1 MNNYNN
7 ALTKA
12 YYLTRRNIHII
23 INNIEIIIISIII
36 ISNYTNVQKTTNRR
50 LQQA

>member
-12 YYLTRRNIHII
+12 YLTRRNIHII